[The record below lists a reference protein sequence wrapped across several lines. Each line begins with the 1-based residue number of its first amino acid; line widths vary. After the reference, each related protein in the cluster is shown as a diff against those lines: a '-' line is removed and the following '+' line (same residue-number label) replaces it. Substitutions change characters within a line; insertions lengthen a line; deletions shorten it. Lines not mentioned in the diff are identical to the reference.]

1 MVSPQDLDDWFVQE
15 VLPLEAVLLR
25 FLRRHWHDVAEL
37 QDLRQ
42 EVYARVYESARNSLP
57 TQTKPFVLTSAR
69 NLLIDRIRRSRVV
82 SIEVMA
88 DMDAVCT
95 AADELT
101 PDRHVSAR
109 DELRRLQAGLE
120 RLPLRCREVVELRKI
135 AGLSQREVATRMGI
149 GEDAVE
155 RQTLL
160 GMRALTDFMLGG
172 SGHIRR
178 VDGRAKRKS
187 QQP

>member
-1 MVSPQDLDDWFVQE
+1 MLDAHVLDDWFVRD
-15 VLPLEAVLLR
+15 VLPLEAMLMR
-25 FLRRHWHDVAEL
+25 FLRRHWHDSAEL

-42 EVYARVYESARNSLP
+42 EVYTRVYESARKGLP
-57 TQTKPFVLTSAR
+57 AQTKRFVFTSAR
-69 NLLIDRIRRSRVV
+69 NLLVDRIRRSRIV

-101 PDRHVSAR
+101 PDRHVMAR

-120 RLPLRCREVVELRKI
+120 RLPSRCREVVMLRKI
-135 AGLSQREVATRMGI
+135 EGFSQREVSTRMRI

-160 GMRALTDFMLGG
+160 GMRALADFMLGG
-172 SGHIRR
+172 NGYIRR
-178 VDGRAKRKS
+178 TSGRTNKKS
-187 QQP
+187 MHS